1 MLYIRRVNITRGM
14 DVDIRIYMTQSALDD
29 IFVYLAPN
37 PDNVSTS
44 SENRNEEFFFEITT
58 ESDTK
63 LNELS
68 NHLRDRGIVTAD
80 LNAIRERETTELKS
94 EAASP
99 LMIYG
104 IVTLLLLFI
113 YYFMEK
119 SESIQNSKDYGVFRA
134 IGVNKGNLL
143 FREWLTSTVKNIL
156 PYFVSFIV
164 SAVVIGVMLALS
176 GTTVGMFIGFAA
188 GLCVVGA
195 GIMTLISIIPYLFVL
210 WQTPAEIL
218 SRYDI

>member
-1 MLYIRRVNITRGM
+1 MQKNLVIVESPAKAKTIEKFLGKDYKVLSSYGHIRDLKKKEFSI
-14 DVDIRIYMTQSALDD
+14 DVAHD
-29 IFVYLAPN
+29 FAP
-37 PDNVSTS
+37 DY
-44 SENRNEEFFFEITT
+44 EIPA
-58 ESDTK
+58 DKRK
-63 LNELS
+63 LV
-68 NHLRDRGIVTAD
+68 G
-80 LNAIRERETTELKS
+80 ELKS